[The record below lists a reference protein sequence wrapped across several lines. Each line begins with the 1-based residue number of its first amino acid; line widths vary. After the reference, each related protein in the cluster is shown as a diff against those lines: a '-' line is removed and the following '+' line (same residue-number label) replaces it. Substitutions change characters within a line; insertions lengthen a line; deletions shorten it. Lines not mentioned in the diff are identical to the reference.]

1 MRLQRHGMIQTKVSA
16 NRGVG
21 WGSEFKVH
29 TVKATA
35 GPKRSMWPLSLW
47 FQEQYLF
54 CYKVWLEVLQ
64 GILQL
69 HGNHWQLESPK
80 TPK

>member
-16 NRGVG
+16 S
-21 WGSEFKVH
+21 WGGGAEFKVH
-29 TVKATA
+29 AVKATT
-35 GPKRSMWPLSLW
+35 GLNSLMWPLSLW

-69 HGNHWQLESPK
+69 HGNQWQLESPK

>member
-16 NRGVG
+16 NG
-21 WGSEFKVH
+21 KV
-29 TVKATA
+29 KIQSPKLDKKTA
-35 GPKRSMWPLSLW
+35 VPKSWMCLLSLW

-69 HGNHWQLESPK
+69 HGNQWQPESPQDHK
-80 TPK
+80 VV

>member
-16 NRGVG
+16 SR
-21 WGSEFKVH
+21 KVMVQSSSL
-29 TVKATA
+29 T
-35 GPKRSMWPLSLW
+35 GPKSLTCLLSPW

-69 HGNHWQLESPK
+69 HSNQWQPQSPQDHK
-80 TPK
+80 VV

>member
-1 MRLQRHGMIQTKVSA
+1 MC
-16 NRGVG
+16 
-21 WGSEFKVH
+21 
-29 TVKATA
+29 
-35 GPKRSMWPLSLW
+35 PLSLW

-69 HGNHWQLESPK
+69 HGNQWQPESPQDHK
-80 TPK
+80 VV